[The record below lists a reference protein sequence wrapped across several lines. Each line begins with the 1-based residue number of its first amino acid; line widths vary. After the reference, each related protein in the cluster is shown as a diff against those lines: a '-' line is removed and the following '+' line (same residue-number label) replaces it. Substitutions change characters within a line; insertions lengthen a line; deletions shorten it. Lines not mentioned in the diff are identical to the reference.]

1 MYTYVA
7 LYCSHSLGYLLNIS
21 TPSFTK
27 RVLSSGVTPS
37 SFNISVVFSPGRR
50 SWKSSDGSGVTALL
64 DNLGWTKGVAPE
76 DASSAASFGL
86 STGNVHAS
94 NPMISGT
101 IIEKYVFRFG
111 KGQHT
116 CKCIFPLF
124 PSITLEATL
133 KEGARSGPL
142 VAIHLL
148 VDRWDLCAPP
158 LQEGRWE
165 STHEFL

>member
-7 LYCSHSLGYLLNIS
+7 LYRSHSLGYLLNIS

-27 RVLSSGVTPS
+27 RVLSAGVTPS

-94 NPMISGT
+94 NPISGT
-101 IIEKYVFRFG
+101 IIEKYVFEFG

-124 PSITLEATL
+124 PSITLESAL

-142 VAIHLL
+142 AAIHLL
-148 VDRWDLCAPP
+148 VDCRDLCAPP
-158 LQEGRWE
+158 LQEC
-165 STHEFL
+165 